1 MKFTGL
7 VNVKS
12 VLGVLP
18 LLFMGELAMSLEKP
32 DYTVVYRDGDIE
44 YRQYE
49 PYLVAETEIKA
60 ARGAQ
65 AAGNE
70 GFRRL
75 FRYIT
80 GSNSGAAKIAM
91 TAPVQQSQGEK
102 IAMTAPVQQTEA
114 AEGWRV
120 AFMLPSMYTL
130 DTAPQPTD
138 ARVYV
143 REVPGRLMA
152 VKQFSGRWTA
162 KNYLKNEQELTDSV
176 ADAAVPVLGTV
187 ERAAYD
193 APYKLPFMRRNE
205 VMLEVAAVPADA
217 RNVNNLAAA
226 Y

>member
-1 MKFTGL
+1 MKFNRLVKGRQGL
-7 VNVKS
+7 AM
-12 VLGVLP
+12 LP
-18 LLFMGELAMSLEKP
+18 LLVMGEVAMSLEKP
-32 DYTVVYRDGDIE
+32 DYTVIYSDGDIE

-49 PYLVAETEIKA
+49 PYLVAETEINSA
-60 ARGAQ
+60 SGAQ

-80 GSNSGAAKIAM
+80 GANSGAAKIAM
-91 TAPVQQSQGEK
+91 TAPVQQTQGEK
-102 IAMTAPVQQTEA
+102 IQMTAPVQQTEA

-120 AFMLPSMYTL
+120 AFMLPTMYTL
-130 DTAPQPTD
+130 ETAPQPTD
-138 ARVYV
+138 TRVYV

-152 VKQFSGRWTA
+152 VKRFSGRWTE
-162 KNYLKNEQELTDSV
+162 KNYRRNERELTESV
-176 ADAAVPVLGTV
+176 AAAQVSVVGSI

-205 VMLEVAAVPADA
+205 VMLEVAAMPAELGA
-217 RNVNNLAAA
+217 ANNLAAA